1 MKYILRLVAG
11 LSFLLFAT
19 VASSTG
25 NGSLEE
31 LLAVARKADKSSACG
46 IHKRPYG
53 GLLGDLL
60 AVSLNAV
67 ASVERNSG

>member
-31 LLAVARKADKSSACG
+31 LLAVARKADKSSACLDVCSYLVENG
-46 IHKRPYG
+46 EVSESFSE
-53 GLLGDLL
+53 LLLSDKPF
-60 AVSLNAV
+60 
-67 ASVERNSG
+67 